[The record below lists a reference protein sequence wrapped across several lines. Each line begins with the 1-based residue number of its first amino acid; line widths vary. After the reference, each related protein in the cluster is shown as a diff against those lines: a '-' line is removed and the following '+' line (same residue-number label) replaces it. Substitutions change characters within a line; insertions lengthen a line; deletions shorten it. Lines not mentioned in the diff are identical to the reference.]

1 MAYKE
6 NKSNENRWIDLD
18 MNFDKHPIT
27 SDVVRRYDAEAVKRS
42 LKNLIYTSK
51 YDRPFQ
57 PHINSRI
64 RDLLFEPLTPITAVI
79 LGKRVEDVIENFE
92 PRARLVGVRA
102 IPYLD
107 RNAYNITLEFYVVN
121 VPTELVE
128 TTIMLERLR

>member
-1 MAYKE
+1 M
-6 NKSNENRWIDLD
+6 
-18 MNFDKHPIT
+18 
-27 SDVVRRYDAEAVKRS
+27 
-42 LKNLIYTSK
+42 
-51 YDRPFQ
+51 
-57 PHINSRI
+57 
-64 RDLLFEPLTPITAVI
+64 LFEPLTPITAVI

-102 IPYLD
+102 IPDLD